1 MTNDPRDERRPASPD
16 VAPTQIFPPGYRTD
30 RGAGYPGGAPG
41 AGSAG
46 SPGGAP
52 AGRPG
57 DWGPAV
63 AGAPTP
69 GASQGVTPV
78 SVGTSPAGVPAV
90 APVVGPSQN
99 HGPLAVVALTLGV
112 LAIVVSPVGII
123 LGLAAVILGALAVSS
138 ARTRLRPTGLAV
150 AGIVTGV
157 IGFIMSAVLIGGFM
171 YIISELSDGCSALVG
186 SRSSRCLTSTV
197 SDLLDSTP
205 PSAVPWTGTVPDP
218 TGGVPDPGP
227 ARAPDTAPGDVTDED
242 LEKLGKELDDLL
254 RQMTEAPLP
263 GAEAPGVPGGLD
275 DPATWQPGADAADL
289 SRT

>member
-30 RGAGYPGGAPG
+30 RGAGYPGGASG

-78 SVGTSPAGVPAV
+78 PVGTSPAGVPAV

-99 HGPLAVVALTLGV
+99 HGPLAVAALTLGV

-171 YIISELSDGCSALVG
+171 YIISELSDGCSTLVG

-218 TGGVPDPGP
+218 AGGVPDPGP
-227 ARAPDTAPGDVTDED
+227 GRAPGTAPGDVTDED

-263 GAEAPGVPGGLD
+263 GAEAPGVPGGTRPPYFLRL
-275 DPATWQPGADAADL
+275 L
-289 SRT
+289 SKD